1 MRFIFNTFYE
11 LSPRLAHDNSHLQE
25 HGDSPEDMSMNY
37 SERIKAARKH
47 AKLTQSGLAAAVGID
62 QTSISNLER
71 GKSRGSSHTASIAA
85 ACGVNALWLETGLG
99 EMTGEV
105 AIIDRP
111 YPDHAQLVGPFN
123 IWDSESPLAATE
135 VFLYFI
141 EEKPGAPGSTLSSGL
156 ALPDGI
162 ALSTSMKLRFDA
174 QILMRQGTSADKAYC
189 VEVKGNAMEPVMPS
203 GSTIAFRTTVL
214 DIDDGKMY
222 ALAHDG
228 QLRVRLL
235 YRMPGGGLRLRS
247 YNQAEHPDEEYT
259 FEQAIQANLRVLGKV
274 FWYSVIL

>member
-1 MRFIFNTFYE
+1 
-11 LSPRLAHDNSHLQE
+11 
-25 HGDSPEDMSMNY
+25 MNY

-71 GKSRGSSHTASIAA
+71 GKSRGSSHTASIASV
-85 ACGVNALWLETGLG
+85 CGVNPLWLETGLG

-111 YPDHAQLVGPFN
+111 VPQHAQLVGPFN
-123 IWDSESPLAATE
+123 IWDSESPLEASE
-135 VFLYFI
+135 VFLHFI
-141 EEKPGAPGSTLSSGL
+141 EEKPGAPETTLPSGL
-156 ALPDGI
+156 TLP
-162 ALSTSMKLRFDA
+162 ANVAVSTSTKLRFDT
-174 QILMRQGTSADKAYC
+174 QILLRQGTSPDKAFC

-203 GSTIAFRTTVL
+203 GSTVAFRTTLL
-214 DIDDGKMY
+214 DIEDGKMY
-222 ALAHDG
+222 ALSHDG

-235 YRMPGGGLRLRS
+235 YRIPGGGLRLRS
-247 YNQAEHPDEEYT
+247 YNQAEHPDEEYSP
-259 FEQAIQANLRVLGKV
+259 EQAVRTKLKVLGRV